1 MTASLQASGDNGGGA
16 SRAGSG
22 QRKLTHMH
30 KQLLSKRQHLTQFNS
45 TRVPE
50 RTLSQHER
58 GKKINTCAVEWR
70 GGLSSLCI
78 GMPGKEVPQ
87 SRQGQGAAQQH
98 NIRWVCV
105 SKFARV
111 WTDLRQ
117 ARAGCHAGTSRSPG
131 GQQRPRKR
139 TIEPVVERHPD
150 RKPMRH
156 ADAVGT
162 PISGQA
168 SRRADTRSA
177 AGTRA
182 GAKPWLHHSLP
193 CTVHTCARRS
203 RLLPADKHNLIR
215 QIARAART

>member
-1 MTASLQASGDNGGGA
+1 MKHLRGRVAQWPQLAVHRHA
-16 SRAGSG
+16 RRRGSTKSPG
-22 QRKLTHMH
+22 TERCTT
-30 KQLLSKRQHLTQFNS
+30 TQ
-45 TRVPE
+45 TRW
-50 RTLSQHER
+50 
-58 GKKINTCAVEWR
+58 G
-70 GGLSSLCI
+70 
-78 GMPGKEVPQ
+78 
-87 SRQGQGAAQQH
+87 
-98 NIRWVCV
+98 CV
-105 SKFARV
+105 SKFAQV

-117 ARAGCHAGTSRSPG
+117 ARAGCHAGTGRSPG